1 MSPTRPASPPPAPKR
16 PPHLRPLDGPGRDAL
31 VHVIVFDF
39 RDARVKLTKMQSMWY
54 HLVFRLWP
62 WRSDGGTL
70 PSRGVPGTSFARHVA
85 SAHLARPSVAI
96 PACATGS
103 L

>member
-1 MSPTRPASPPPAPKR
+1 MRRRSSADSESRCSMSPTRPASPPPAPKR

-62 WRSDGGTL
+62 CLRAASPPAVVDPPKG
-70 PSRGVPGTSFARHVA
+70 PPGA
-85 SAHLARPSVAI
+85 LAPV
-96 PACATGS
+96 
-103 L
+103 